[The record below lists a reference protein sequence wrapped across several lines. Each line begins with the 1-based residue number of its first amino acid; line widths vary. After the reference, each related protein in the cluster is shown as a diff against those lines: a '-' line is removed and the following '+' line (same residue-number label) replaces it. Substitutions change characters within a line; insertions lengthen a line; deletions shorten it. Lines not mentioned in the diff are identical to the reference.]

1 MIALC
6 LWTILLNTA
15 LFGLGVLLWNL
26 RAGEATKLGVKSRN
40 KLLLLAALSGLG
52 FCLSRWLIPLLL
64 GPR

>member
-1 MIALC
+1 M
-6 LWTILLNTA
+6 
-15 LFGLGVLLWNL
+15 LLWNL